1 MIKSFKDFDKE
12 LKGQKIYEAIG
23 NIKNKKYT
31 YDFSECDSFIPELVS
46 DNDKLLAI
54 SNIVYKRLINAN
66 IGNFIINPAVIRIDG
81 VPGIHFYNCDDTSM
95 NIIVCRDKY
104 SNKCAYLFRKEI
116 INNINKNEKTFT
128 ADLVLSSGEMG
139 FGTLIDNL
147 VSYINPNSSNKF
159 TLHENLI
166 LEQEEQLIYRDVKV
180 YGNVFSSKDVAKLKS
195 ADEDVL
201 RELINSAIN
210 GSYNISSFEKYIN
223 ANEYIKE
230 EVTSKIGISNAQ
242 TVAKI
247 IFVGLGKATITSCSL
262 ASIQDVEDDI
272 YNFISGLIDEPT
284 FSGDEGVS
292 DESGSGETGPT
303 GSKSRIDIIKDAKA
317 KLKEEEQKKRAEAK
331 KLKNEIELR
340 QRINEYKKTMNEI
353 LDVANSL
360 CKYVKHRGKLA
371 NYTMDDKEY
380 EKYADPDVIGGKRA
394 LFVTGSASSGKSYS
408 IFQALRDNNMIE
420 NVDYF
425 EIGNQLLQAD
435 DIYQILYKYN
445 GKLIIFD
452 DTPNV
457 WEGAQR
463 LPLWK
468 IALDNPKTKKNH
480 VKSPRVSEL
489 KSGESLEK
497 LGLYSPVK
505 SKNGKERPLTRQEK
519 YFLEIGSASKQEYT
533 QFFAKELE
541 KRYEAAKKILRDE
554 GIYKIK
560 DMKGPLDQMR
570 EQEEWDKEIDRKW
583 KIESEKKIEL
593 SPTSFYFTGAVIF
606 ISNNKADSIAKEWGD
621 DHWGAI
627 EDRTIPYEVR
637 PPALGIWER
646 VKEIIIDETTGEKL
660 TKLKDHN
667 RLVPIKFAKAL
678 IDVVEN
684 IFKYN
689 SGCNFNFRI
698 ISFEMAELFNG
709 RKAQKSVEF
718 WAKRLSKLMKVEW
731 DEKYIENVT
740 VDTSSSAIS
749 IE

>member
-1 MIKSFKDFDKE
+1 MIKSFKDFDLE
-12 LKGQKIYEAIG
+12 LKSQKVYEAIG

-46 DNDKLLAI
+46 DNDKLLTI
-54 SNIVYKRLINAN
+54 SNIVYKRLTNAN

-116 INNINKNEKTFT
+116 INDINKNEKTFN
-128 ADLVLSSGEMG
+128 ADLVLSSGEIG

-147 VSYINPNSSNKF
+147 VSYINQNSSNKF

-166 LEQEEQLIYRDVKV
+166 LEQEEQLTYKDVKV
-180 YGNVFSSKDVAKLKS
+180 YGNAFSSKDVAKLKN
-195 ADEDVL
+195 ADKDVL
-201 RELINSAIN
+201 RDLINLAKT
-210 GSYNISSFEKYIN
+210 GDYKISPFEKYIN
-223 ANEYIKE
+223 SNETIKE
-230 EVTSKIGISNAQ
+230 EVTTKIGIPNAQ

-247 IFVGLGKATITSCSL
+247 IFVGLGLANIVSCSL
-262 ASIQDVEDDI
+262 ASIKDVEDDI
-272 YNFISGLIDEPT
+272 YNFIQGLIGEGGNDEV
-284 FSGDEGVS
+284 GNDEV
-292 DESGSGETGPT
+292 GSYEDGSEETGP
-303 GSKSRIDIIKDAKA
+303 KSRLDIIKGAKA
-317 KLKEEEQKKRAEAK
+317 KLKEEEQKKRAAEK
-331 KLKNEIELR
+331 KLKDEIDLR
-340 QRINEYKKTMNEI
+340 KRINEYKETMNEI

-480 VKSPRVSEL
+480 LKSPRISEL
-489 KSGESLEK
+489 KGGEDLEK

-541 KRYEAAKKILRDE
+541 KHIEAAKKNIE
-554 GIYKIK
+554 G
-560 DMKGPLDQMR
+560 
-570 EQEEWDKEIDRKW
+570 
-583 KIESEKKIEL
+583 
-593 SPTSFYFTGAVIF
+593 
-606 ISNNKADSIAKEWGD
+606 
-621 DHWGAI
+621 
-627 EDRTIPYEVR
+627 
-637 PPALGIWER
+637 
-646 VKEIIIDETTGEKL
+646 
-660 TKLKDHN
+660 
-667 RLVPIKFAKAL
+667 
-678 IDVVEN
+678 
-684 IFKYN
+684 
-689 SGCNFNFRI
+689 
-698 ISFEMAELFNG
+698 
-709 RKAQKSVEF
+709 
-718 WAKRLSKLMKVEW
+718 
-731 DEKYIENVT
+731 
-740 VDTSSSAIS
+740 
-749 IE
+749 